1 MILERFCNIFS
12 IIKQTSHKASGAE
25 EKELPRKIFL
35 WGILRGSCRWAAE
48 SPCPVAAPPWAA
60 GHRGMV
66 LGFSWMD
73 CPRPVFSGDFPSR
86 CPNTGNTDGNGR
98 NGCEFL
104 KINCKSSCLHL
115 VFVKNERNHAD
126 SHENLKNFS

>member
-1 MILERFCNIFS
+1 MVLEQFCNIFS

-66 LGFSWMD
+66 LGFWQRKR
-73 CPRPVFSGDFPSR
+73 PRSVFFGSFPDR
-86 CPNTGNTDGNGR
+86 
-98 NGCEFL
+98 
-104 KINCKSSCLHL
+104 
-115 VFVKNERNHAD
+115 
-126 SHENLKNFS
+126 